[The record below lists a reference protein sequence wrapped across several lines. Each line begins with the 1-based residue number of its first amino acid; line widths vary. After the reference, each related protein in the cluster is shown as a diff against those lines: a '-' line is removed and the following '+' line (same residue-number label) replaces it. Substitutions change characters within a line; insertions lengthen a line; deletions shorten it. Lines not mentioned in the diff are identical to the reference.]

1 MKKKLLFLLIMPL
14 VFINLTGCAPLI
26 VGAAA
31 GALGAKALSKDAI
44 QGDTDK
50 TYDSLW
56 SSALMVANMRGII
69 KQENSSTG
77 YIQLES
83 GNSLVNI
90 RLMRLTRATTRLRV
104 SARKYHFPNASLAE
118 EIFVKIMEQAQ

>member
-1 MKKKLLFLLIMPL
+1 MLIMPL

-56 SSALMVANMRGII
+56 SAALMVANVRGTV

-83 GNSLVNI
+83 GKSLIYI
-90 RLMRLTRATTRLRV
+90 RLMKLTRATTRLRV

-118 EIFVKIMEQAQ
+118 EIFVKIMEQSQ